1 MTSKKKWF
9 INYSPFKISIL
20 IGLGNDSII
29 KAVRSGSIRI
39 SMTVDK
45 KSRLFE
51 LRDMYYVLDIGT
63 NNLLLVTYMVWKGYT
78 INFRERLCEISK
90 ARSIIGIIENKKG
103 LWVLDR
109 NLVVSDPQ
117 VAYVMKASL
126 NIWYKW
132 LGHVMTCS
140 V

>member
-9 INYSPFKISIL
+9 INYSPFKTSIL

-63 NNLLLVTYMVWKGYT
+63 NNLLLVTYMV
-78 INFRERLCEISK
+78 
-90 ARSIIGIIENKKG
+90 
-103 LWVLDR
+103 
-109 NLVVSDPQ
+109 
-117 VAYVMKASL
+117 
-126 NIWYKW
+126 
-132 LGHVMTCS
+132 
-140 V
+140 